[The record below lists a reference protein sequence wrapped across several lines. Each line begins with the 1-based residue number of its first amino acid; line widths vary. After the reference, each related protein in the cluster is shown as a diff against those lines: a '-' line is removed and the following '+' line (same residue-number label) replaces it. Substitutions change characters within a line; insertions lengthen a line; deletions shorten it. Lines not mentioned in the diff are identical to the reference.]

1 MFDNQKANLV
11 CPCCGTQGVEVF
23 YEVSPVPVN
32 SVLLLKTKQEAVD
45 FPTGTIA
52 LGLCNHCGFVYN
64 TTFDPKLLEYSDRY
78 DPTQAYSATFNK
90 WHRALAERLVEDYGL
105 QNKKIV
111 EIGCGKGEFLNMLC
125 ELGPNSGVGFD
136 PAYNAER
143 NTSEAKDRIEFVVD
157 FYSEKYEQTK
167 GDFVC
172 CKMTLE
178 HISQTERFMQ
188 TVRRS
193 VGDDADTVVFFQ
205 IPDVQRI
212 LEETAFWDIYYEHCS
227 YFSMGSV
234 ARLFDRTGFDV
245 LGLAREYDNQY
256 LMIDARPR
264 SSGVKPLPP
273 QADDLAEIK
282 QLAGNFVQRLAEQRK
297 SWSERI
303 ASYKAQG
310 KKVVIWG
317 SGSKGV
323 AFLTTLGLSDGID
336 YVVDINPHRQGFF
349 MAGTGQ
355 EIVSPDFLKEY
366 QPDTVVVMN
375 PIYKDEIVADL
386 DQRGLKP
393 EVLTT

>member
-1 MFDNQKANLV
+1 MTEAKSNLV
-11 CPCCGTQGVEVF
+11 CPCCQTGGVRPF
-23 YEVSPVPVN
+23 YEVKNVPVN

-52 LGLCNHCGFVYN
+52 LGLCESCGFVYN
-64 TTFDPKLLEYSDRY
+64 TTFEPKLLEYSDRY
-78 DPTQAYSATFNK
+78 DPTQAYSPTFNR
-90 WHRALAERLVEDYGL
+90 WHRALAERLVEDYDLHG
-105 QNKKIV
+105 KKIV

-125 ELGPNSGVGFD
+125 EIGPNHGVGFD

-193 VGDDADTVVFFQ
+193 VGDRADTVVFFQ
-205 IPDVQRI
+205 IPDLQRI

-245 LGLAREYDNQY
+245 LGLAREYGDQY
-256 LMIDARPR
+256 VMIDARPR
-264 SSGVKPLPP
+264 SGEAKPLPP
-273 QADDLAEIK
+273 QADDIVEIK
-282 QLAGNFVQRLAEQRK
+282 RLAAGFVTRLEAQRK

-303 ASYKAQG
+303 ASHKREG

-336 YVVDINPHRQGFF
+336 YVVDINPHRQGFY

-355 EIVSPDFLKEY
+355 EIVGPDFLKAY
-366 QPDTVVVMN
+366 QPDCVVIMN

-386 DQRGLKP
+386 EQRGLHP